1 MQVVIVSS
9 HACSANCRVACGRLN
24 THWADPLPRS
34 VFGFVWVTFVS
45 RPGQLDRSVY
55 HRCRVTAMYVIAGAR
70 WSGRSPMPTRRTRP
84 RPRRS
89 PRARTVAG
97 RFAMTRRIRTCALNF
112 SSNRRMRPRVLRVYV
127 RQRERAGR
135 YGDRVRRL
143 RHARAALR
151 GRTAAHRA
159 RDRPPAAGRCRT
171 AVTRRLRGGHAVV
184 TRRLFGGRMAIVHP
198 PQARLRTVAVFTF
211 HTSGD
216 RPHPQNTCGDRPHPK
231 GKPGARVRNA

>member
-1 MQVVIVSS
+1 
-9 HACSANCRVACGRLN
+9 
-24 THWADPLPRS
+24 
-34 VFGFVWVTFVS
+34 
-45 RPGQLDRSVY
+45 
-55 HRCRVTAMYVIAGAR
+55 
-70 WSGRSPMPTRRTRP
+70 
-84 RPRRS
+84 
-89 PRARTVAG
+89 
-97 RFAMTRRIRTCALNF
+97 MTRRIRTCALNF

-159 RDRPPAAGRCRT
+159 RDRPPAAGRCR
-171 AVTRRLRGGHAVV
+171 AAATRRLRGGHAVV